1 MTCTPRWAGALG
13 AALLA
18 CMGACGFGSSVG
30 CGGASPPVELPERT
44 SLPPLELPVVALP
57 RTLDRG
63 VEVGEPPR
71 RDLAP
76 FFERLQAIER
86 GQPGATASVLHL
98 GDSHVASDTIS
109 GELRDVLQSR
119 FGDGGRGYAQPQGV
133 SRVHRQESMT
143 LGGSGSWLVEHAMQR
158 EEPLAPIGVSG
169 IRVTADEPNVTL
181 TRGACLTCRF
191 GASFDRALVHYLE
204 TPEGGSFTL
213 RAADGSVSR
222 VIATSGDSATLG
234 VASIDLVEGPHEV
247 VVEATGD
254 GPVHILGVATERSVG
269 GLRYESMGLNGARAA
284 HWLRLDA
291 ELLAEEIRAR
301 ETDLV
306 VVAFGTNEAFGDRF
320 RYRATPEMTADEM
333 NARFDALLEEIRA
346 YAAEYEAL
354 LRALV
359 AGVPDASCLVLLP
372 PDFHDRNA
380 VCEDAIESDD
390 ATCLRL
396 PPDSLGRVVAAQRR
410 AAEAVGCAIWDQ
422 QAAMGGPGG
431 MSLWQAEGLGR
442 DDGIHLSMAGYD
454 AMGVGLYRD
463 MMQAFER
470 WKLGGEPTLRT
481 SRILSEPFD
490 ADLVGFA
497 DDGAAGSLAPAS
509 YEPAQ

>member
-1 MTCTPRWAGALG
+1 MMAANRLAGALG

-18 CMGACGFGSSVG
+18 CIGACGFGSSVG
-30 CGGASPPVELPERT
+30 CGGATPPLEAPERT

-169 IRVTADEPNVTL
+169 IRVTADEAGVTL
-181 TRGACLTCRF
+181 SRAACPTCRF
-191 GASFDRALVHYLE
+191 GAAFDRALVHYLE
-204 TPEGGSFTL
+204 TADGGSFVL
-213 RAADGSVSR
+213 RAADGSASR
-222 VIATSGDSATLG
+222 VIATSGDESTLG
-234 VASIDLVEGPHEV
+234 VASLDLVEGPHEV
-247 VVEATGD
+247 IVEALGD
-254 GPVHILGVATERSVG
+254 GPVHILGVATERSAG

-284 HWLRLDA
+284 HWGRLDA
-291 ELLAEEIRAR
+291 SLLADEIRSR
-301 ETDLV
+301 GTDLV

-320 RYRATPEMTADEM
+320 RYRPTPEMTPEEM
-333 NARFDALLEEIRA
+333 SARFDGLLEEIHS
-346 YAAEYEAL
+346 YASEFEAL

-380 VCEDAIESDD
+380 PCEDAIEAGD
-390 ATCLRL
+390 ACLRM

-410 AAEAVGCAIWDQ
+410 AADAVGCAVWDQ

-431 MSLWQAEGLGR
+431 MSVWQQEGLGR

-463 MMQAFER
+463 LMQAFER
-470 WKLGGEPTLRT
+470 WKLGGAPVLHT
-481 SRILSEPFD
+481 SRILADPFD
-490 ADLVGFA
+490 ADLIGYA
-497 DDGAAGSLAPAS
+497 DDGATPSVAPTS
-509 YEPAQ
+509 FEPAQ